1 MILNLIDSGVGS
13 LEAVKHL
20 INRCGYKPNI
30 ARSADEIIK
39 NEISVL
45 PGVGNISEMSKGLIS
60 RNLFDYLKKADSKV
74 IGICVGFQ
82 ILFEKSEEDHEAI
95 CLSRV
100 KNNVVKVNT
109 LNSNMTPRMG
119 WDYVMDSQL
128 NTIGKYYF
136 AHSFG
141 VGSENVDAE
150 KKFFSKTNT
159 NILAALF
166 DKNICGIQFH
176 PEKSHQQ
183 GEEFFQ
189 KAINYLSD
197 A

>member
-20 INRCGYKPNI
+20 IERCGYRLKI
-30 ARSADEIIK
+30 VKSIDEILK
-39 NEISVL
+39 NEISIL
-45 PGVGNISEMSKGLIS
+45 PGVGNISEMSKGLKS
-60 RNLFDYLKKADSKV
+60 RNLFNYLKKPDSKV

-82 ILFEKSEEDHEAI
+82 ILFENSEEDLNAR
-95 CLSRV
+95 CLSRF
-100 KNNVVKVNT
+100 NSNVVGIKKLDT
-109 LNSNMTPRMG
+109 NMTPRMG
-119 WDYVMDSQL
+119 WDYVSDLES

-141 VGSENVDAE
+141 VNSKGVAAE
-150 KKFFSKTNT
+150 KKFFSKSNS

-166 DKNICGIQFH
+166 NKNTCGIQFH
-176 PEKSHQQ
+176 PEKSHKQ
-183 GEEFFQ
+183 GEEFFRN
-189 KAINYLSD
+189 AINYLLD

>member
-13 LEAVKHL
+13 LEAVEHL
-20 INRCGYKPNI
+20 IVRCGYKLKI
-30 ARSADEIIK
+30 VKSIDEILK

-60 RNLFDYLKKADSKV
+60 RNLFNYLKNPETKV

-82 ILFEKSEEDHEAI
+82 ILFQKSEEDHNAS
-95 CLSRV
+95 CLSRF
-100 KNNVVKVNT
+100 KSNVIGINRLNT
-109 LNSNMTPRMG
+109 NMTPRMG
-119 WDYVMDSQL
+119 WDFVLDSES
-128 NTIGKYYF
+128 NTVGKYYF

-141 VGSENVDAE
+141 VDSKDISAE
-150 KKFFSKTNT
+150 KKFFSKSNI

-166 DKNICGIQFH
+166 NKNTCGIQFH
-176 PEKSHQQ
+176 PEKSHKQ
-183 GEEFFQ
+183 GEEFFRN
-189 KAINYLSD
+189 AINYLID